1 MTQAYRNNRKGYLT
15 DLLIDTTPIGSIVTN
30 LKTGQNSYDHS
41 FVKASASSY
50 PNLSE
55 NSGNAYV
62 TGDDPAYTHEGYL
75 YCDGTE
81 YNISDYP
88 GLYEIV
94 GTKYGGRS
102 SNGIDVVTG
111 GSGYTTSSNVTITSA
126 PAGGVNMEASVGA
139 VDSNGKI
146 LFFNITNNGQ

>member
-1 MTQAYRNNRKGYLT
+1 MTQGYRNARRGYLT
-15 DLLIDTTPIGSIVTN
+15 DLLTDTTPIGSIVSN
-30 LKTGQNSYDHS
+30 LKAGQNSYDHS
-41 FVKASASSY
+41 FVKATAAAY
-50 PNLSE
+50 PSLTEST
-55 NSGNAYV
+55 GNAYI

-102 SNGIDVVTG
+102 SNGIDIVTG
-111 GSGYTTSSNVTITSA
+111 GSGYSTSSTVIITTA
-126 PAGGVNMEASVGA
+126 PTGGVNMELQKMI
-139 VDSNGKI
+139 N
-146 LFFNITNNGQ
+146 